1 MPEVD
6 TDGRAISLQGFLLL
20 QG

>member
-6 TDGRAISLQGFLLL
+6 LDSAAVSLQGFLLL